1 MGLGGVHVMRCAF
14 HFSPL
19 SARPADIN
27 RPTAVRQST
36 GSAMMAAIPHRGSS
50 PLLDSSHRQE
60 SFHSAS
66 RAVHSN
72 VWSGSFSI
80 LRLPSVLSRTM
91 NP

>member
-36 GSAMMAAIPHRGSS
+36 GSAMMAEIPHRGSS
-50 PLLDSSHRQE
+50 PLLDSSH
-60 SFHSAS
+60 
-66 RAVHSN
+66 
-72 VWSGSFSI
+72 
-80 LRLPSVLSRTM
+80 
-91 NP
+91 